1 MIIVVG
7 IVVSNGAS
15 SIRASSRS
23 DLKVGE
29 VVVIG
34 VDNFHHWVGVLA
46 VAIHWVQV
54 CVLYL
59 SASLTCLSSF
69 EDAEGKDEGEGGEKN
84 RTKYC
89 SYYLKE

>member
-1 MIIVVG
+1 MNNVLSFFSDIFVIISIDFILTTAITEKSIEWGTKSLLIIVVG

-34 VDNFHHWVGVLA
+34 VDNFHHWVLA
-46 VAIHWVQV
+46 VAIYWV
-54 CVLYL
+54 
-59 SASLTCLSSF
+59 
-69 EDAEGKDEGEGGEKN
+69 
-84 RTKYC
+84 
-89 SYYLKE
+89 